1 MEDRVMK
8 SRKYVYYILMA
19 DFGEIDEVYWSYRE
33 ACSKFGHCDEPKT
46 LYGVDDNGKPSVI
59 FSK

>member
-1 MEDRVMK
+1 MSK
-8 SRKYVYYILMA
+8 RKYVYFILMA
-19 DFGEIDEVYWSYRE
+19 DFGKIDETFWSYKE
-33 ACSKFGHCDEPKT
+33 AFTKYSHCEKPKT